1 MVATHVEI
9 NQYTTFLEKKGQKSY
24 DHLSR
29 HIKKYDLTKSNKLSD
44 KNTYPRISIKK
55 KPTLI
60 LYLMVKK
67 LNVLSLM

>member
-1 MVATHVEI
+1 MSGC
-9 NQYTTFLEKKGQKSY
+9 YTCGNKSVHHIPRKKGQKSY

-60 LYLMVKK
+60 LYLMVK
-67 LNVLSLM
+67 N